1 MGEPAAASTGFSI
14 TTFGEDE
21 AGEVYVANASNGTI
35 HRIIGSLAPRFE
47 AGAVVNPASNAPG
60 MSPGSFGA
68 VYAAGVRDEA
78 GIAQADRIPLPTSMG
93 GVSVTVGGVAAPLL
107 AVANVNG
114 VEQVTFQAPFEI
126 AGRSEAPVVV
136 ARNGAASAA
145 ASVPVVEIQPAVY
158 TIDGVQAIAVH
169 NADFTLATAAR
180 PLLPGEHAFV
190 YATGLGQVTNQPA
203 TGAGGPL
210 SPLATVLAR
219 VRVSLAGIDCEVPYA
234 GLAPTLVGVYQV
246 NFRVPDGAPSGLQD
260 LVVAAGT
267 VSSAAVKVAVH

>member
-1 MGEPAAASTGFSI
+1 MWPTRVTARSTASSG
-14 TTFGEDE
+14 
-21 AGEVYVANASNGTI
+21 ASRRDLT
-35 HRIIGSLAPRFE
+35 

-78 GIAQADRIPLPTSMG
+78 GIAQADRIPLPTSLG

-136 ARNGAASAA
+136 ARDGAASAA

-169 NADFTLATAAR
+169 NADFTLVTAAR

-190 YATGLGQVTNQPA
+190 YATGLGQRDKPA
-203 TGAGGPL
+203 RNREPR
-210 SPLATVLAR
+210 AR
-219 VRVSLAGIDCEVPYA
+219 YR
-234 GLAPTLVGVYQV
+234 
-246 NFRVPDGAPSGLQD
+246 R
-260 LVVAAGT
+260 
-267 VSSAAVKVAVH
+267 